1 MIEVATERAM
11 PQFASTQRRHARLL
25 RILTISAILAVVLI
39 GLFLRIWILGREPWA
54 DDTAAPALMAQ
65 QILHGHFF
73 AFYWGQ
79 SYGGAEPYVVA
90 AMFALFGQSS
100 FTLGLTPVV
109 LDVVAAI
116 LVWRIGRR
124 LFGST
129 VGVGAGLLFWVW
141 PEVYVFE
148 STVEWGFRF
157 VALVS
162 GLAVMLLAIRIAQRG
177 EPPADLGS
185 GSIWTVQATS
195 SSATVRRLDW
205 LALGLFAGVGW
216 WASPEVV
223 YYLVPAGI
231 FLGWHLLGRQV
242 EFRPGLLTLTVA
254 GAVVGAFPWLWANAQ
269 SNHHLFSLRRIPAQP
284 DPSYTSHLSI
294 FFTHIVPTVL
304 GLRLR
309 SEFDLQTASS
319 SGSGWLVNPSGSGW
333 ATAIGEI
340 AFAAALAGILVWMV
354 VLIRRRQALVL
365 VGAALFFPFAYAL
378 SPYSWDWHDGR
389 YGLFLAPIVSLL
401 VASGVYSAFTRVGR
415 PRLAMSLAIVAGLAL
430 TLTAVTQLDPYTP
443 APSIAS
449 RSGWFTWSSN
459 PNPGVVDLA
468 KSLESAHLDHV
479 FASFYVSWALDW
491 ESPGFQITASDV
503 RLSRYEPYYLTVA
516 NSRSPAAWLFVKPG
530 SAQSLEPVLN
540 LATGQFDPG
549 CLDDASDLCVY
560 PGSFEAYLARQG
572 IGYRVLHLGR
582 WIVVEPARPIPETT
596 LRALRG
602 LVPTGK
608 VFDISALR
616 GP

>member
-1 MIEVATERAM
+1 
-11 PQFASTQRRHARLL
+11 
-25 RILTISAILAVVLI
+25 
-39 GLFLRIWILGREPWA
+39 
-54 DDTAAPALMAQ
+54 MAQ

-129 VGVGAGLLFWVW
+129 VAVGAGLLFWVW
-141 PEVYVFE
+141 PEAYVFE
-148 STVEWGFRF
+148 STQEWGFRY

-177 EPPADLGS
+177 EPTAHFGS
-185 GSIWTVQATS
+185 GSPWTVQTIIS
-195 SSATVRRLDW
+195 STTVHRLDW

-216 WASPEVV
+216 WATPEVV

-231 FLGWHLLGRQV
+231 FLGWRLLRRRV
-242 EFRPGLLTLTVA
+242 EFRPGLLMLTVA

-269 SNHHLFSLRRIPAQP
+269 SRHHLISLRSIPAQP

-294 FFTHIVPTVL
+294 FFIHIVPIVL

-309 SEFDLQTASS
+309 SEWILQKARWS

-340 AFAAALAGILVWMV
+340 AFAAALVGILIWMV

-365 VGAALFFPFAYAL
+365 VGAALLFPFVYAV

-401 VASGVYSAFTRVGR
+401 VASGVYAAFEPCGR
-415 PRLAMSLAIVAGLAL
+415 ARLAMSLAIVAGLAL

-449 RSGWFTWSSN
+449 RSGWFAWSSN

-479 FASFYVSWALDW
+479 FASYYVSWALDW

-503 RLSRYEPYYLTVA
+503 RYSRYEPYYLTVA
-516 NSRSPAAWLFVKPG
+516 NSRSPAAWLFVEPG
-530 SAQSLEPVLN
+530 SAQSLEPDFDLSP
-540 LATGQFDPG
+540 GQFDPG
-549 CLDDASDLCVY
+549 CLDGATDVCIH
-560 PGSFEAYLARQG
+560 PGTFEAYLARQG
-572 IGYRVLHLGR
+572 IGYRVLHVGR
-582 WIVVEPARPIPETT
+582 WIAVEPARPIPETA

-608 VFDISALR
+608 VFGISALR

>member
-1 MIEVATERAM
+1 MVTAVLDTRSMGTEANRPGHRLAGILGWSGIVAV
-11 PQFASTQRRHARLL
+11 
-25 RILTISAILAVVLI
+25 ILV
-39 GLFLRIWILGREPWA
+39 GLFLRIWILGRQPWA
-54 DDTAAPALMAQ
+54 ADTAVPALMAR

-109 LDVVAAI
+109 LDLVAAI

-141 PEVYVFE
+141 PEVYLFE
-148 STVEWGFRF
+148 STVEWGFRY

-177 EPPADLGS
+177 ESAAHLES
-185 GSIWTVQATS
+185 GSLWGVQGTS
-195 SSATVRRLDW
+195 NSAAVRRLDW

-216 WASPEVV
+216 WATPEVV

-231 FLGWHLLGRQV
+231 FLGWRLLRRRV
-242 EFRPGLLTLTVA
+242 ELRPGLLALTVA

-269 SNHHLFSLRRIPAQP
+269 SHPRLASLRSIPAEP

-294 FFTHIVPTVL
+294 FFTHTVPLVL
-304 GLRLR
+304 GLYLR
-309 SEFDLQTASS
+309 SEYLLKSARYSQ
-319 SGSGWLVNPSGSGW
+319 SGWLVNSSGSGW

-365 VGAALFFPFAYAL
+365 VGAALLFPFVYAL
-378 SPYSWDWHDGR
+378 SPYSWDWYDGR
-389 YGLFLAPIVSLL
+389 YGLFFAPILSLL
-401 VASGVYSAFTRVGR
+401 VSSGVYSAFKRIGS
-415 PRLAMSLAIVAGLAL
+415 PRFAMPLALVAGLAL

-459 PNPGVVDLA
+459 PNPEVVDLA

-479 FASFYVSWALDW
+479 FASYYVSWGLDW
-491 ESPGFQITASDV
+491 ESPGFQISASDV
-503 RLSRYEPYYLTVA
+503 RYYRYEPYYLTVA
-516 NSRSPAAWLFVKPG
+516 NSRPPAAWLFVEPG
-530 SAQSLEPVLN
+530 SAQSLEPVMN
-540 LATGQFDPG
+540 LATGQFDPRCG
-549 CLDDASDLCVY
+549 QGASDLCVY
-560 PGSFEAYLARQG
+560 PGPFEAYLARQG
-572 IGYRVLHLGR
+572 IGYRVLHVGR
-582 WIVVEPARPIPETT
+582 WIAVEPDRPIPETT
-596 LRALRG
+596 LRALHG
-602 LVPTGK
+602 LVPTAKIFG
-608 VFDISALR
+608 ISPLP
-616 GP
+616 GG